1 MTYAE
6 PSLCQVDV
14 RKVVSLRFECAYAGY
29 VSGPE
34 ALLFSVRTTKSI
46 KLKEDA
52 LPIHGLIVM
61 TGKGT
66 VSRRTTL
73 DLYEEKVEEMY
84 GSAGFEVVPSKATG
98 EAMGQEVII
107 YGHANGQAK

>member
-6 PSLCQVDV
+6 PILCQVDV

-52 LPIHGLIVM
+52 LPIHGLTFPM
-61 TGKGT
+61 TRGA
-66 VSRRTTL
+66 VLPSEVLPTL
-73 DLYEEKVEEMY
+73 I
-84 GSAGFEVVPSKATG
+84 EVTCRARG
-98 EAMGQEVII
+98 EGVQWSPLL
-107 YGHANGQAK
+107 HP

>member
-46 KLKEDA
+46 
-52 LPIHGLIVM
+52 HGLTFPM
-61 TGKGT
+61 TRGA
-66 VSRRTTL
+66 VLPSEVLPTL
-73 DLYEEKVEEMY
+73 I
-84 GSAGFEVVPSKATG
+84 EVTCRARG
-98 EAMGQEVII
+98 EGVQWSPLL
-107 YGHANGQAK
+107 HP